1 MFADYEFIKT
11 EQEIIKRYNDFRDS
25 VIEVLTV
32 YISLTADDF
41 YFEHL
46 DDDLY
51 VDDDGTVH
59 VNYTAYIYGEFL
71 SQSFDFPLVWC
82 YCSLEELK
90 DEIKKYKDECARK
103 MQAIREQ
110 LQAQA
115 DKEREEKERAEYERL
130 KAKFEVN
137 N

>member
-11 EQEIIKRYNDFRDS
+11 EQEIIKRYKDFRDS
-25 VIEVLTV
+25 VAEVLTV
-32 YISLTADDF
+32 YDPNFMYLNDV
-41 YFEHL
+41 
-46 DDDLY
+46 DDLS
-51 VDDDGTVH
+51 VDDDGIVH
-59 VNYTAYIYGEFL
+59 VIYTADIYGEFCG
-71 SQSFDFPLVWC
+71 QSLDFPLVWC

-130 KAKFEVN
+130 RAKFEVK
-137 N
+137 